1 RPGRAA
7 EHTLLRLLCGGCARS
22 LAVTTMI
29 AESAAQVVSLLA
41 PLLVV
46 VLVAAVLASASGA
59 GSARER
65 EEAEA
70 EAEARAREW
79 ARFVFGP
86 EADDERAPPP
96 PSRRVLVVARH
107 DGCG

>member
-1 RPGRAA
+1 
-7 EHTLLRLLCGGCARS
+7 
-22 LAVTTMI
+22 MI

-46 VLVAAVLASASGA
+46 VLVAAVLASASGG
-59 GSARER
+59 GSTR

-70 EAEARAREW
+70 EADARAREW

-86 EADDERAPPP
+86 EADDARAPP
-96 PSRRVLVVARH
+96 PSRRVLAVARH

>member
-1 RPGRAA
+1 
-7 EHTLLRLLCGGCARS
+7 
-22 LAVTTMI
+22 MI

-46 VLVAAVLASASGA
+46 VLVAAVLASGG
-59 GSARER
+59 GSAR

-70 EAEARAREW
+70 QVDARAREW
-79 ARFVFGP
+79 ARYVFGS
-86 EADDERAPPP
+86 EADDDGHAVAP
-96 PSRRVLVVARH
+96 PSRRVLVVARQ